1 MSSQLVFFLYWLS
14 LAALLF
20 YPVSRLIF
28 VMSVRRL
35 QKKLNRNLEAE
46 EMLGQKRRARVLAV
60 LVAMG
65 ASIFYNIQ
73 TIGWP
78 Q

>member
-14 LAALLF
+14 LSALLF

-28 VMSVRRL
+28 VLSVRRL
-35 QKKLNRNLEAE
+35 QKKLSRNLETE
-46 EMLGQKRRARVLAV
+46 EMLGQKRRARVLSV
-60 LVAMG
+60 LLVMG
-65 ASIFYNIQ
+65 VSFIYNIQ
-73 TIGWP
+73 TIGLP